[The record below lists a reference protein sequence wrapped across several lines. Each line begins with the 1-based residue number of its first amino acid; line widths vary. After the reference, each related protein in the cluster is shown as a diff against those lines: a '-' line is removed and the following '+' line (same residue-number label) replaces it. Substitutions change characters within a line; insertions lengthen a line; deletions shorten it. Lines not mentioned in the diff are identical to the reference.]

1 MTDLSECCAILYHIS
16 FYISSQDEKIKKYFD
31 TTIMIIKQNVSYE
44 PYAYKNYHI
53 YWQINLKTA
62 LVKYRH

>member
-31 TTIMIIKQNVSYE
+31 TTIMINHNKTKCLLRAISIQKLS
-44 PYAYKNYHI
+44 HI
-53 YWQINLKTA
+53 LAN
-62 LVKYRH
+62 